1 MNLQNPWLKKIN
13 EVQYLR
19 LNGNNIHGST
29 FELDRKT
36 SAVFG
41 QHIGDFYHFLCL
53 KMIISSCL
61 YSATT
66 SMFVVGLADRD
77 KATVSSPPRII
88 FCVIEPAPNHSALLK
103 GIPNEP
109 LCLPLDSQVLFGRGH
124 GVGVF
129 LNDDAAS
136 RKHMKLVV
144 QTNPATSENVFV
156 VETVS
161 NTKPVYINGN
171 PLHKQAG
178 ETVLNTNDRLK
189 IGQLEFIV
197 TVEPGNSEGCFQ
209 LEFTKNGVN
218 HQQPNMQE
226 AVKTPQLRGSVNPG
240 QVVMA
245 NQVGAVIL
253 PNNGVPANPAVNMNI
268 SANGGV
274 SQFGPMVATQYYG
287 MPMAP
292 TYQPMPVGMGPPTYH
307 PMSAGIYQPMPAGM
321 GHPTCQPS
329 PAGLGHPTYQPMP
342 AGMGHPTYQSTPTGL
357 GHPTYQPMPAGM
369 GHLTY
374 QSTPAV
380 MGQSFLQPQPSH
392 PRFQSSPCS
401 QPQQES
407 LQPGIY
413 GPSLHK
419 NGHVSAQD
427 RRQMFHAKQPSE
439 QSEGSEETGVAEDSH
454 ISIQETG
461 EPKTL

>member
-1 MNLQNPWLKKIN
+1 
-13 EVQYLR
+13 
-19 LNGNNIHGST
+19 
-29 FELDRKT
+29 
-36 SAVFG
+36 
-41 QHIGDFYHFLCL
+41 
-53 KMIISSCL
+53 
-61 YSATT
+61 
-66 SMFVVGLADRD
+66 MFVVGLADRD
-77 KATVSSPPRII
+77 KATVSSPRII
-88 FCVIEPAPNHSALLK
+88 FSVIDPAPNHSALLK

-136 RKHMKLVV
+136 REHMKLFV

-161 NTKPVYINGN
+161 STKPVYINGR

-178 ETVLNTNDRLK
+178 ETVLNTNDRVK

-197 TVEPGNSEGCFQ
+197 TVQPGDSVDYFQ
-209 LEFTKNGVN
+209 LEFTRNGVN
-218 HQQPNMQE
+218 LQQPNMQE
-226 AVKTPQLRGSVNPG
+226 AVNTPQLRGGVNPG
-240 QVVMA
+240 QVFMA

-253 PNNGVPANPAVNMNI
+253 PNNAVPANPAVNMNI

-274 SQFGPMVATQYYG
+274 SQFGPMVAAPYYG

-307 PMSAGIYQPMPAGM
+307 PLSAGICYSTHQPMPAGI
-321 GHPTCQPS
+321 GHPTSQSS
-329 PAGLGHPTYQPMP
+329 PAGVGHPTYQPIP
-342 AGMGHPTYQSTPTGL
+342 AGMGHPTYQSTT
-357 GHPTYQPMPAGM
+357 A
-369 GHLTY
+369 
-374 QSTPAV
+374 AV
-380 MGQSFLQPQPSH
+380 GQSFLRPQPSH

-401 QPQQES
+401 EPQQES
-407 LQPGIY
+407 SQPGVY
-413 GPSLHK
+413 GPLLHK

-439 QSEGSEETGVAEDSH
+439 QSEGYEETGLKEDPH

-461 EPKTL
+461 KPKTL